1 MCLAVPAKIIELK
14 ENGIAVVESSG
25 IKKDVSISLIEN
37 PQVGDFVIVH
47 VGYAINKIDEEEAL
61 KTFDLIDNIGI
72 EI

>member
-1 MCLAVPAKIIELK
+1 MCLAVPAKIIEIK